1 MNSIVGKGRKDGM
14 TEKEKRV
21 KCDTGKP
28 DMAEKNRETD
38 MKFGREP
45 DVDFD
50 LEPDFEQDQNLDQ
63 SMDLDL
69 DQSMDLEQELSDEIS
84 RALERQGDVMEEEAR
99 AMAEADPFAG
109 GRDYPDDEPA
119 DPLAGGRDYLDEMQE
134 RSVTPQ
140 RGRSRAR
147 RSRKKGTDAG
157 YTAVQEPEQKE
168 KKGFSGKKAAVAAG
182 IFGGIIVIGGAA
194 YLGMAQ
200 RYKRTFFPRTQIN
213 GLDVSGCS
221 VEEVKKMIASG
232 VDGYVL
238 TLQERDDRSEEI
250 SGKEIALHPEF
261 DGGLEQL
268 LAEQNPYAW
277 LVHSFQPEEYT
288 IDTMIVYDEAAL
300 EQQLAAL
307 QALDPALAREPVNAA
322 ISDYVFGQGYSIVPE
337 TEGTVLKEDEFR
349 EAVKTAIL
357 NLQPELSLEEASV
370 YKEPEIKADDPRL
383 TEQLAAMNRYASVTV
398 TYRFGEA
405 REVLNGDRIHQWLLP
420 GEDGSVALDS
430 GKIAQYVEEL
440 AIAHNTAHKAKT
452 LKTSYGQ
459 TVQIKGGT
467 YGWKINQAAEAEEL
481 ASVIRSG
488 QSTEREPVYSQKAAS
503 HDGNDYGDTYVE
515 LNLTAQHLFF
525 YKDGNLI
532 VESDFVSGNL
542 AKGWGTPAGSY
553 PLTYKQ
559 RNATLKGENYR
570 TPVDYWMPFNGG
582 IGMHD
587 ATWRS
592 SFGGTIYKTNG
603 SHGCINLPHNVAK
616 KIFENI
622 SGGMPVLCYN
632 LPGTEKNTSSST
644 APPETAAPVPTQP
657 ESAPAP
663 LPSQPESSPS
673 AGDSQKPS
681 QPSEPQK
688 PSQPVSPGQPETP
701 SAPSEKPQP
710 PTQGSQPSEPESRPG
725 GPASDPGTGGGTGP
739 GSQL

>member
-1 MNSIVGKGRKDGM
+1 M
-14 TEKEKRV
+14 TEREKRL
-21 KCDTGKP
+21 KCDPGKP
-28 DMAEKNRETD
+28 GEAESDR
-38 MKFGREP
+38 
-45 DVDFD
+45 
-50 LEPDFEQDQNLDQ
+50 EQDLGF
-63 SMDLDL
+63 
-69 DQSMDLEQELSDEIS
+69 E
-84 RALERQGDVMEEEAR
+84 
-99 AMAEADPFAG
+99 
-109 GRDYPDDEPA
+109 
-119 DPLAGGRDYLDEMQE
+119 RDYLDEMQE
-134 RSVTPQ
+134 RSVMPQ

-147 RSRKKGTDAG
+147 RSRRKGAAEKYSAAREAEQQRSEKEMSEAAQEKEGIQENAG
-157 YTAVQEPEQKE
+157 MNAAVEAGAGGED
-168 KKGFSGKKAAVAAG
+168 KKGFSGKRVAVAAG
-182 IFGGIIVIGGAA
+182 ILGGIIVIGTAA

-200 RYKRTFFPRTQIN
+200 RYKSTFFPRTQIN

-221 VEEVKKMIASG
+221 VEEVKKMIAAG

-238 TLQERDDRSEEI
+238 TLQERDDRREEI
-250 SGKEIALHPEF
+250 SGKNIELHPEF
-261 DGGLEQL
+261 DGGLEKL

-277 LVHSFQPEEYT
+277 PVHQFQPEEYT
-288 IDTMIVYDEAAL
+288 IDTMIAYDEAAL
-300 EQQLAAL
+300 EQQLTAL
-307 QALDPALAREPVNAA
+307 QALDPALIKEPVNAA
-322 ISDYVFGQGYSIVPE
+322 ISDYVSGQGYSIVPE

-357 NLQPELSLEEASV
+357 NLQPELSLEEAGV
-370 YKEPEIKADDPRL
+370 YKDPEIREDDSRL
-383 TEQLAAMNRYASVTV
+383 TEQLAAMNQYASVTV

-467 YGWKINQAAEAEEL
+467 YGWKINQTAEAEEL
-481 ASVIRSG
+481 ASIIRSG
-488 QSTEREPVYSQKAAS
+488 QSTEREPVYSKKAAS

-592 SFGGTIYKTNG
+592 SFGGTIYKTSG
-603 SHGCINLPHNVAK
+603 SHGCINLPHSVAK

-622 SGGMPVLCYN
+622 SAGMPVLCYN
-632 LPGTEKNTSSST
+632 LAGTEKNTSSST
-644 APPETAAPVPTQP
+644 TPPETAAPAPSQP
-657 ESAPAP
+657 ESAPV
-663 LPSQPESSPS
+663 PSQPESAPVP
-673 AGDSQKPS
+673 GDSQKPT
-681 QPSEPQK
+681 QPEEPQK
-688 PSQPVSPGQPETP
+688 PSQPISPGQPEVPPAST
-701 SAPSEKPQP
+701 EKPQS
-710 PTQGSQPSEPESRPG
+710 PTQSSQPAELESRPG